1 MLVSP
6 KKILWATDFSPLSLK
21 AAEYARGF
29 REIFGAEL
37 HVVHVLQPPLGPPV
51 GLDIPYTTID
61 IGLQEELIKASK
73 ARLEALVK
81 ESFPGD
87 SSVKHEVVLGVPWYE
102 ICSYAQRSG
111 VDLII
116 IATHGRTG
124 LKHVLLGS
132 VAERVV
138 QHAGCP
144 VLVVKSVERD
154 FTI

>member
-1 MLVSP
+1 MVVSP

-21 AAEYARGF
+21 AAEYSRGF
-29 REIFGAEL
+29 CQTFGAEL

-61 IGLQEELIKASK
+61 IGIQEELIAAAKT
-73 ARLEALVK
+73 RLETLVK
-81 ESFPGD
+81 ENFSGD
-87 SSVKHEVVLGVPWYE
+87 SSVKHQVVLGVPWYE
-102 ICSYAQRSG
+102 ICSFAQRTG

-124 LKHVLLGS
+124 LKHILLGS

-138 QHAGCP
+138 QHASCP

-154 FTI
+154 FTV